1 MEEVEKEIA
10 GRRDEQLARLSRK
23 LSSLERIIQE
33 MEEKRQQ
40 PASELL
46 QDVRSTLQRYDE
58 KRESPEKP
66 LPFPPELRNRVLE
79 SCDLNHLVEDPMKQW
94 EGNGN
99 WLPGFHTGISII
111 SSELNMPGSYCMEL
125 RNPRIPSFLGLQP
138 SFPVP
143 QNGAGS

>member
-1 MEEVEKEIA
+1 MALGGLAEESVV
-10 GRRDEQLARLSRK
+10 RK
-23 LSSLERIIQE
+23 KLPTQRMPVPLG
-33 MEEKRQQ
+33 
-40 PASELL
+40 LL
-46 QDVRSTLQRYDE
+46 PIPFFSFNRNCRFEWADIVLLFTRYDE

-79 SCDLNHLVEDPMKQW
+79 SCDLNHLVEDAMKQW

-143 QNGAGS
+143 PEWRWIL